1 MYDFIDRPVTALN
14 RGGRL
19 LVWAMRQWVRAVQ
32 AGRCPCGDLRPA
44 FESRTLGAAFPHFH
58 EMMAVL
64 NRHAVEQMRFG
75 AVDCE
80 RVSEHE
86 ALVIS
91 LVRAAHDEE
100 MVRVGETAALIV
112 GQRQRPY
119 LLGPMA
125 ALAQALA
132 DKNRLPAT
140 PVFDPDCAR
149 FPNE

>member
-19 LVWAMRQWVRAVQ
+19 LVWAMRQWVQAAQ
-32 AGRCPCGDLRPA
+32 AGRCPCGDLRPT
-44 FESRTLGAAFPHFH
+44 FESRGLGAVYPHFH
-58 EMMAVL
+58 GMMAVL
-64 NRHAVEQMRFG
+64 NRHAVETMRFG
-75 AVDCE
+75 AVDCA

-91 LVRAAHDEE
+91 LIRAAQGEE
-100 MVRVGETAALIV
+100 KLRVGETAALIV
-112 GQRQRPY
+112 GRQQYPY

-132 DKNRLPAT
+132 DANRLPAT

>member
-19 LVWAMRQWVRAVQ
+19 LVWAMRHWVRAVQ
-32 AGRCPCGDLRPA
+32 AGRCPCGDLRPT
-44 FESRTLGAAFPHFH
+44 FESRALGAAYPHFH
-58 EMMAVL
+58 GMMAVL
-64 NRHAVEQMRFG
+64 NRYATEQMRFG
-75 AVDCE
+75 AVDCA

-91 LVRAAHDEE
+91 MVRAAHDEE
-100 MVRVGETAALIV
+100 KLQAGETAALIV
-112 GQRQRPY
+112 GRPHCPY
-119 LLGPMA
+119 LLAPMV

-132 DKNRLPAT
+132 ATNRLPAT
-140 PVFDPDCAR
+140 PVFDPASTR